1 MLGTFMAGVFSSAS
15 LGVFSGYGY
24 AEGIESMGGQIGVQ
38 LTGIVATVAFTA
50 AVTYVILKLV
60 QVLVGLRVS
69 HEQEIE
75 GLDIVLHEERGY
87 IID

>member
-1 MLGTFMAGVFSSAS
+1 
-15 LGVFSGYGY
+15 
-24 AEGIESMGGQIGVQ
+24 MGGQVSVQ
-38 LTGIVATVAFTA
+38 LAGILATVAFTA
-50 AVTYVILKLV
+50 VVTFLILKLV
-60 QVLVGLRVS
+60 QVLVGLRVT